1 MVFSV
6 MFCLSLL
13 LLVNYESKKTYKTCF
28 NNTMG
33 FTRHEQVGLIRLRFE
48 RYFSYHREKKM
59 IMSHI
64 FKGNMRTR
72 TETIKLMDKKKLCD
86 VAY

>member
-1 MVFSV
+1 MNLRKLTRLTSIIQWGLHV
-6 MFCLSLL
+6 M
-13 LLVNYESKKTYKTCF
+13 
-28 NNTMG
+28 NNG